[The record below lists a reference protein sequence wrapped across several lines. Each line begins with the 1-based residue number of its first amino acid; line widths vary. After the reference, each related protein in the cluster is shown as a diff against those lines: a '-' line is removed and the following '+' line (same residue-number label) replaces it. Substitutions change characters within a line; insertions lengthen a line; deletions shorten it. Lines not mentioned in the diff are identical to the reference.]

1 MSAAISLNNVVT
13 KPSIGNGY
21 LEKDNN
27 GYYKVNLGGFNVFN
41 LHNEFY
47 RVKDLNALINDPKKV
62 FYKRLHGGYLNG
74 EAEHP
79 KMTPGMNPNHYYLRN
94 LRIALENTSHHI
106 RSDLEIVSLNTPCN
120 VPGAGKPVRVLG
132 WIKPSGKHGQALQSF
147 LDNPHQ
153 NTAFSIRA
161 ITTPPVTIGGY
172 VVKDVV
178 EIITWDWVDIPG
190 IFQANKW
197 STIAKENYDIALE
210 SYLKENYSDVD
221 IRVEE
226 ILYPEEDFITSLSF
240 EDAHVQ
246 ELNRS
251 ILNTIK
257 NNMVENK
264 KDVLYKW

>member
-13 KPSIGNGY
+13 KPSVGNGY

-27 GYYKVNLGGFNVFN
+27 GYYKVNLGGFNIFN

-47 RVKDLNALINDPKKV
+47 RVADLNKILNNPSTV

-79 KMTPGMNPNHYYLRN
+79 KMVPGMNQSQYYLRN

-106 RSDLEIVSLNTPCN
+106 RPEIEVVPLNTPCN
-120 VPGAGKPVRVLG
+120 VPGAGKPVRLLG

-161 ITTPPVTIGGY
+161 ITTPPATIGGY
-172 VVKDVV
+172 IVKDVV

-190 IFQANKW
+190 IFAANKW
-197 STIAKENYDIALE
+197 STIAKENYDVALE
-210 SYLKENYSDVD
+210 SYIKENYYDIDVNVED
-221 IRVEE
+221 I
-226 ILYPEEDFITSLSF
+226 LFPQEDFITNLAC

-251 ILNTIK
+251 VLNYVK
-257 NNMVENK
+257 HNMNQ
-264 KDVLYKW
+264 DNRNVLYKW